1 VEGMGVQV
9 IMESATKEQISIEA
23 NRIMMELA
31 DTMPPEEF
39 YFVEAILMSF
49 IKEDEYIEYE
59 TYKEVNS

>member
-1 VEGMGVQV
+1 
-9 IMESATKEQISIEA
+9 MESVTKEQISIEA

-39 YFVEAILMSF
+39 IFVKAILMSF

-59 TYKEVNS
+59 TNKEVNS

>member
-1 VEGMGVQV
+1 
-9 IMESATKEQISIEA
+9 MESVTKEQISVEA

-39 YFVEAILMSF
+39 VFVEAILMSF

-59 TYKEVNS
+59 TNKEVNS